1 MPSYTYKCKDCNS
14 ILDFICKIDDD
25 TNESIVCKS
34 CGSKNMIRLFR
45 PPSSKVRRSKEEIVE
60 NAKEEARNIA
70 RKIEEGNTGLIRD
83 IYGDQ
88 KT

>member
-1 MPSYTYKCKDCNS
+1 
-14 ILDFICKIDDD
+14 
-25 TNESIVCKS
+25 
-34 CGSKNMIRLFR
+34 MIRLFR

-70 RKIEEGNTGLIRD
+70 RKIEEGNTSLIRD